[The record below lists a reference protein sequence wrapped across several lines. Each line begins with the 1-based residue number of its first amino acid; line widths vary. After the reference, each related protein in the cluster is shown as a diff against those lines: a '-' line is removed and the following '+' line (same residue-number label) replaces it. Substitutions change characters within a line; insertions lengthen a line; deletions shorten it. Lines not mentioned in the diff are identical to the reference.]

1 MQLPNMTRSTVREF
15 DGKSYVVLRTASG
28 ELLQV
33 YSVLPAH
40 GHCRAHLKKLQHF
53 PKELVEQ

>member
-1 MQLPNMTRSTVREF
+1 MTRSTVREF
-15 DGKSYVVLRTASG
+15 DGKSYVVLRSVSG

-40 GHCRAHLKKLQHF
+40 GHRRAQLKKLHHF
-53 PKELVEQ
+53 PKEVVEQ

>member
-1 MQLPNMTRSTVREF
+1 MQLPSMTRSTVREF
-15 DGKSYVVLRTASG
+15 DGKSYVVLRSISG

-40 GHCRAHLKKLQHF
+40 GHRRAQLKKLHHF
-53 PKELVEQ
+53 PKEVVER